1 MDRLGWIGRDL
12 RYAVRSLVR
21 DRGSVALSVAA
32 LSLGIGA
39 TTVIFSVVY
48 SVLIN
53 AFPFEDST
61 RIVHFY
67 VHGPEGRG
75 GSHWYPAPE
84 FAEYRAQNSVF
95 SHVLGGASLEVL
107 YRIGDATYRVR
118 GAHIDTQALTALGV
132 RPILGRPMAEADG
145 APNAPPTFLMSDRL
159 WGEQFNRDPSILGT
173 TFSMNGVTRTLIAI
187 LPPRF
192 LMHGADVFFPT
203 RMTAD
208 LTDALIGGRGGRP
221 LSVWT
226 YARLNDDVTPE
237 QAAAN
242 LEVVAR
248 NVARLNPG
256 RYREPLQ
263 ASVRSL
269 ADVYTASSLKEMVYI
284 LAGAVLMLLMIAC
297 SNVANLLLARATAKE
312 GELALRASLGASRA
326 RLMQQLLA
334 ESFVLA
340 VAGTAIG
347 ALLALAGIT
356 WVQTAIP
363 ASALPSEMQIRF
375 SSQALLATVAVTF
388 IVTILCGLAPALRA
402 ARGDLRN
409 RLTGSGKGLSTTSRR
424 GRLRTVLV
432 AVQITLAIVLLVGAG
447 LMMRTLLAIQNID
460 PGVNTE
466 NVLVGQLAVPAQ
478 QRHTPEERVLFLKR
492 VMERIATLPG
502 VSAVSPTVG
511 VPLQWSPRSPVSIPG
526 TTPAEKWT
534 TAVELVGND
543 YFRTIG
549 LPLLSGRLLSAAD
562 VDGGRRVAVV
572 NQRFVREYLEGAH
585 PIGRTMQLPMLDQA
599 ADATAPSL
607 FEIVGVVGDS
617 RNEGLQED
625 VSPQAFVPYT
635 IPGPQPSTL
644 LVQTTENPL
653 GLQHRVRQQVW
664 AVDPGVAVMNVGGTR
679 GSLLLNDVLN
689 RNTLAAPRFGV
700 GLLGTFAAVGL
711 VLSAIGVF
719 SVMAYTVSLQTHEI
733 GIRMALGA
741 EPRSVMRRVLIRG
754 LRPIVAGVLLGM
766 LASYWLAGFLDSH
779 IYGVTTTDPWTFAGV
794 VLVLAAVSVGA
805 CLWPAR
811 RAMRVDPLVALRSE

>member
-1 MDRLGWIGRDL
+1 
-12 RYAVRSLVR
+12 VV
-21 DRGSVALSVAA
+21 A

-48 SVLIN
+48 SILIS

-61 RIVHFY
+61 RVVHFY

-107 YRIGDATYRVR
+107 YRMENATYRVR
-118 GAHIDTQALTALGV
+118 GAHLDTQALSALRV
-132 RPILGRPMAEADG
+132 RPILGRPMTEADG

-159 WGEQFNRDPSILGT
+159 WGEQFDRDPKILGT
-173 TFSMNGVTRTLIAI
+173 TFTMNGVPRTLIAI

-192 LMHGADVFFPT
+192 LLHGADVFFPT

-208 LTDALIGGRGGRP
+208 LTDALMGGRGERP
-221 LSVWT
+221 LSIWT
-226 YARLNDDVTPE
+226 YARLKDGVTPE

-242 LEVVAR
+242 MEVVAR
-248 NVARLNPG
+248 NVARMSPE
-256 RYREPLQ
+256 RYPEQLK

-312 GELALRASLGASRA
+312 GELALRASLGASRS

-340 VAGTAIG
+340 VAGTAVG
-347 ALLALAGIT
+347 ALLALAGIK
-356 WVQTAIP
+356 WVQVAIP
-363 ASALPSEMQIRF
+363 ANALPSEMQIRF
-375 SSQALLATVAVTF
+375 SSQALLATVGVTF
-388 IVTILCGLAPALRA
+388 VVTLLCGLAPALRA

-409 RLTGSGKGLSTTSRR
+409 RLTGSGKSLSAHPAR

-447 LMMRTLLAIQNID
+447 LMMRTLLSIQGVD
-460 PGVNTE
+460 PGVSPQ
-466 NVLVGQLAVPAQ
+466 NVLIGQLALPIQ
-478 QRHTPEERVLFLKR
+478 QRHTPEERVMFLKR
-492 VMERIATLPG
+492 VMEKIAAVPDVT
-502 VSAVSPTVG
+502 AVSPTIG
-511 VPLQWSPRSPVSIPG
+511 IPLQWSPRSPVSIPG
-526 TTPAEKWT
+526 TTPTGKWT
-534 TAVELVGND
+534 TAFELVGD
-543 YFRTIG
+543 AYFRTIG
-549 LPLLSGRLLSAAD
+549 LPLVSGRLLSPAD
-562 VDGGRRVAVV
+562 IEGGRRVAVV
-572 NQRFVREYLEGAH
+572 NRRFVREFIGDTN
-585 PIGRTMQLPMLDQA
+585 PIGRTLSMAALDRAAEATGPLP
-599 ADATAPSL
+599 

-617 RNEGLQED
+617 RNSGLQEE

-635 IPGPQPSTL
+635 VPAMQASTL
-644 LVQTTENPL
+644 LVRTTANPL

-679 GSLLLNDVLN
+679 GSMLLEDVLN

-700 GLLGTFAAVGL
+700 GLLSSFAAIGL
-711 VLSAIGVF
+711 MLSAIGVF
-719 SVMAYTVSLQTHEI
+719 SVVAYTVSLQTHEI

-741 EPRSVMRRVLIRG
+741 EPRTVLRRVLFRG
-754 LRPIVAGVLLGM
+754 LQPVVAGIMLGIA
-766 LASYWLAGFLDSH
+766 ASYWLSAFLESH

-794 VLVLAAVSVGA
+794 VLVLAGVGVGA

-811 RAMRVDPLVALRSE
+811 RAMRVDPLIALRSE